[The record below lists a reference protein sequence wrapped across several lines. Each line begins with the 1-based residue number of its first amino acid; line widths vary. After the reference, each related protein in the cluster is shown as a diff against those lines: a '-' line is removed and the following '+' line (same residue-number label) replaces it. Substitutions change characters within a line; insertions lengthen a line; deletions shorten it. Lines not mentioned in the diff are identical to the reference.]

1 MARKKKQTKPVEEVE
16 ATENAIGVTLTAN
29 IDPTKSF
36 EENFFEN
43 TTIEYTPTEDTPKIK
58 AIKEFAQLWATLPHY
73 NYVTDKQAREIHK
86 LWQIV
91 TGRTDYYNNC
101 SACLIAHVKTLKK
114 IAKNEGITI

>member
-1 MARKKKQTKPVEEVE
+1 MARKKKQAKPVEQVE
-16 ATENAIGVTLTAN
+16 ATETNNN
-29 IDPTKSF
+29 IEVETVQQETTP
-36 EENFFEN
+36 E
-43 TTIEYTPTEDTPKIK
+43 TIEDSPKIK

-114 IAKNEGITI
+114 IAKNEGIEI